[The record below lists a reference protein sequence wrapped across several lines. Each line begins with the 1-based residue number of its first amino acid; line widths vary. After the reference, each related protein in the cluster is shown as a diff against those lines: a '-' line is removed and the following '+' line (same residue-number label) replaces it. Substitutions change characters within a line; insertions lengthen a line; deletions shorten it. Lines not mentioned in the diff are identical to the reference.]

1 MTDTSFRD
9 LDQRI
14 ENMLRPRAGGASAR
28 IAEPLE
34 SDAAAPGDQLSHRI
48 ARLEAEV
55 ADLRATMHR
64 LEPKLDVV
72 AGFVQTGAAHLVSN
86 AELAATEGR
95 IREKLAEKPGFAY
108 MWLVVALLTGAIV
121 AAFATGIAVLHI
133 VR

>member
-1 MTDTSFRD
+1 MSERSFRD

-14 ENMLRPRAGGASAR
+14 EDLLRPRAAGRNVEPPPASASTDP
-28 IAEPLE
+28 A
-34 SDAAAPGDQLSHRI
+34 DALARRL

-55 ADLRATMHR
+55 GDLRSTLHR
-64 LEPKLDVV
+64 LEPKIDSI
-72 AGFVQTGAAHLVSN
+72 AGFVQTGASHLVSN

-108 MWLVVALLTGAIV
+108 MWLAIAVLTGAIV
-121 AAFATGIAVLHI
+121 AAFATGVAVLHI